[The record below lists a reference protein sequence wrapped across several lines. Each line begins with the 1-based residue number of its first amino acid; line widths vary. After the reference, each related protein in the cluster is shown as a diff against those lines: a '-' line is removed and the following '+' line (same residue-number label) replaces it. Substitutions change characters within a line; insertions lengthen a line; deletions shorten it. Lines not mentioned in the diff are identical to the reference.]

1 MRRKLIEMHQEYS
14 IECDNEQCDYKIKS
28 PTGDPNEDISGYVNT
43 PCPQCGENLLTE
55 QDHVQSLKLLGII
68 NWLNKWF
75 SWLTVFVPKKTKLEK
90 ISVHCHDGVTIEK
103 SANP

>member
-1 MRRKLIEMHQEYS
+1 MHQEYS

-68 NWLNKWF
+68 NWLSEPPTTKGCGLPHATHK
-75 SWLTVFVPKKTKLEK
+75 LTLHVL
-90 ISVHCHDGVTIEK
+90 
-103 SANP
+103 A